1 LFFLSFLLLI
11 FVSLFLSFAA
21 NINLHKLD
29 AAFDIDPLFHQVS
42 KKFDEGGAKGL
53 LLANLGVDING
64 GARIIFDST
73 LDENESEND
82 PTNVEGRDLAD
93 EKDSDDAPK
102 VVTISSLQSKLQ
114 SQLESFGISSLQDL
128 ELVPQLASLR
138 LDHFRLNEEGYV
150 DETHQ
155 TVRTNCVTW

>member
-1 LFFLSFLLLI
+1 MI
-11 FVSLFLSFAA
+11 A

-73 LDENESEND
+73 LDENESSDSSIAGEESD
-82 PTNVEGRDLAD
+82 PPE
-93 EKDSDDAPK
+93 DAQQK
-102 VVTISSLQSKLQ
+102 TSIVTVSSLRSKLQ
-114 SQLESFGISSLQDL
+114 SQLESSGVSSLQEL

-138 LDHFRLNEEGYV
+138 LDYFNLNQEGFV
-150 DETHQ
+150 DETHKS
-155 TVRTNCVTW
+155 VSE